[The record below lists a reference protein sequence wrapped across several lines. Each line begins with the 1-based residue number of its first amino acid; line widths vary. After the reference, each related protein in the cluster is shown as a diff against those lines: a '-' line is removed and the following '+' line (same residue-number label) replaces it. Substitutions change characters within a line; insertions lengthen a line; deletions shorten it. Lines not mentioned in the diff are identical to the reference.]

1 MTTVLFIHAHPDD
14 ESIMTGG
21 TMASLAARGASVVL
35 LTATRGEGGEVIGET
50 YAHLF
55 GDRPGLAEYRERELL
70 EATSALGVSDSYF
83 LGEERTVAGTELPP
97 RRFEDSGME
106 WGADGHAVAPAHM
119 PPEALCSATVAE
131 VADYVGA
138 AIRAVRP
145 DLVVTYGPGGG
156 YGHPDHVRCHE
167 ATHEALRRLGAG
179 APPVVHTEVPAQV
192 SADAFDPQAP
202 GFDLS
207 GFSAATKVPSVA
219 AAYPV
224 AVEQDVSEFLG
235 AKAMAMAAHATQI
248 AVAGEFF
255 ALSNGVGQK
264 ILDTEHFTVP
274 DYSGPVVHDLLEYAQ
289 EHRREIP
296 AESGSAEVAGT
307 HGGISGAHE
316 AASAGASQE
325 VPEDSGRKSVA
336 RWVAD
341 TLHTVLVAVLVCVL
355 GTLQHLNASAFNL
368 NGQAVIVPWGLA
380 LAVAMLIASTWH
392 IAVSHRSTFLVV
404 VHGVVISIGSFILGQ
419 RGFLPGQD
427 LLITNL
433 YRSVVWLFAPMVIAG
448 IMAFTLPSLKSQ
460 PPVVRKEKDETGS

>member
-50 YAHLF
+50 HAHLF
-55 GDRPGLAEYRERELL
+55 GDRHGLAAHREHELA
-70 EATSALGVSDSYF
+70 EAISALGVSDSYF
-83 LGEERTVAGTELPP
+83 LGEERTVAGTGLPP

-106 WGADGHAVAPAHM
+106 WGDDGHAVAPAHM
-119 PPEALCSATVAE
+119 PPEALCSATIAE
-131 VADYVGA
+131 VADYVGT

-179 APPVVHTEVPAQV
+179 APPVVHTEVPAQA

-202 GFDLS
+202 GFDLT

-248 AVAGEFF
+248 TVAGEFF
-255 ALSNGVGQK
+255 ALSNDVGQK

-274 DYSGPVVHDLLEYAQ
+274 DYSGPVMLDLLEYAQ

-296 AESGSAEVAGT
+296 AESGSAKVAAT

-316 AASAGASQE
+316 GASAGASQE
-325 VPEDSGRKSVA
+325 VPEDSGRKSVG

-341 TLHTVLVAVLVCVL
+341 TLHTVLVALLVCVL
-355 GTLQHLNASAFNL
+355 GTLQHLNASALNL

-392 IAVSHRSTFLVV
+392 VAVSHRSTLLVV
-404 VHGVVISIGSFILGQ
+404 AHGVVISIGSFILGQ

-427 LLITNL
+427 LLITNF

-460 PPVVRKEKDETGS
+460 PPVVRKEKNETGS

>member
-21 TMASLAARGASVVL
+21 TLASLAARGASVVL

-50 YAHLF
+50 HAHLF
-55 GDRPGLAEYRERELL
+55 GDRPGLAEHRERELA
-70 EATSALGVSDSYF
+70 EATSALGVSGAYF
-83 LGEERTVAGTELPP
+83 LGEERTVDGTGLPP

-106 WGADGHAVAPAHM
+106 WGAHGHAVAPAHM
-119 PPEALCSATVAE
+119 PAEALCSATVAE

-138 AIRAVRP
+138 VIRNVRP

-156 YGHPDHVRCHE
+156 YGHPDHVRCHD

-202 GFDLS
+202 GFDLT
-207 GFSAATKVPSVA
+207 GFSAATKVPYVA

-248 AVAGEFF
+248 TVAGEFC
-255 ALSNGVGQK
+255 ALSNDVGQK

-274 DYSGPVVHDLLEYAQ
+274 DYAGPVVHDLLEYAQ

-296 AESGSAEVAGT
+296 SESGSAEVAAT
-307 HGGISGAHE
+307 HSGISGAHE
-316 AASAGASQE
+316 GASAGASQE
-325 VPEDSGRKSVA
+325 VPEDSGRKSVG

-355 GTLQHLNASAFNL
+355 GTLQHLNASALNL
-368 NGQAVIVPWGLA
+368 NGQTVIVPWGLV

-392 IAVSHRSTFLVV
+392 IAVSHRSTLLV

-427 LLITNL
+427 LLITNF

-460 PPVVRKEKDETGS
+460 PPVVRKEKNEARS